1 MARDERFGHSLAL
14 VGGDL
19 VFDEQPDGT
28 RVLREVRGAGNLL
41 QALKLRVET
50 PLGDDRFNTT
60 YGLDYAQIFAQAG
73 GIQMTKE
80 VVRLNLVR
88 TLGTDPRV
96 RDVREIAFEDEP
108 EFQARHP
115 EVRRAE
121 VDQARRR
128 RSWRV
133 DVVIE
138 TVEGEAAAVPL
149 ELGG

>member
-1 MARDERFGHSLAL
+1 MAKDDRFGHSLAL

-28 RVLREVRGAGNLL
+28 RVLREIAGEENLL

-50 PLGDDRFNTT
+50 PLGDDRFNVS
-60 YGLDYAQIFAQAG
+60 YGLDYAQIFGQTG
-73 GIQMTKE
+73 GLRMTKE

-108 EFQARHP
+108 AFLARHP
-115 EVRRAE
+115 EASQRT
-121 VDQARRR
+121 VDEARRR

-133 DVVIE
+133 DVTIE
-138 TVEGEAAAVPL
+138 TVAGDVTTVSI